1 MVTIGQQFAEERKR
15 QGKTLEEV
23 AKATKIKEPFLRAIE
38 RGDFNS
44 LPSSAYA
51 YGFVSN
57 YAKYLGLPVEKSLAI
72 FRREYDEKK
81 NIEVLP
87 RGLSN
92 PKEYVPPKFRFGRS
106 LALLILVFVAVAGFL
121 AFQYRAA
128 FLDPSLKIE
137 APREN
142 QEFRNPEVDVKGK
155 TDPSVTLLVDQKQ
168 VPVNSDGTFSKK
180 VTVFPGES
188 VITFQVEN
196 KFGRVTTL
204 ERKILVR
211 PN

>member
-1 MVTIGQQFAEERKR
+1 MITIGQQFAEERKQ
-15 QGKTLEEV
+15 QGLSIEEV

-38 RGDFNS
+38 KGDFKS
-44 LPSSAYA
+44 LPSPAYA
-51 YGFVSN
+51 YGFVRN
-57 YAKYLGLPVEKSLAI
+57 YAKFLGLPVEKSLAI

-87 RGLSN
+87 RGLAN

-106 LALLILVFVAVAGFL
+106 LALLFLVFVAVAGFL

-128 FLDPSLKIE
+128 FLDPGLKVE
-137 APREN
+137 TPQDD
-142 QEFRNPEVDVKGK
+142 QEFRSLEIEVKGE
-155 TDPSVTLLVDQKQ
+155 TDPAASLQIDQKQ
-168 VPVNSDGTFSKK
+168 VPVNSDGTFTKII
-180 VTVFPGES
+180 TVFPGES

-196 KFGRVTTL
+196 KFGRVTTV